1 MSAETNKT
9 HIDRIAKE
17 LLSKKTTRI
26 NSNSLKVA
34 VYIISKAGGI
44 SSLFIVG
51 DNSYQLCQEVG
62 AITNKSCTYEDVY
75 YDNKIYPKELNK
87 SSIKEKR
94 RLEKIVRSGAR
105 GLVFCDA
112 LPKEIHI
119 DVKNRV
125 DVKKEIKIGDKIN
138 KEVFV
143 KVVEELGY
151 LRVDT
156 TRYPGDISSRGG
168 VVDVFSIKD
177 NNPTRID
184 FFGDN
189 IDSIRRFNPTSQLS
203 IKELN
208 IASIIAISKDITPL
222 KSIAYKDF
230 LNKYNYKIV
239 YLNIRGNDYILSNSL
254 GVVVENTHTINTKK
268 IIRNEEEINLK
279 NVETIQVDG
288 FGEIQNKN
296 NTQDQ
301 KKDKKSEYEYEAIS
315 NKLMLKYKNELK
327 KTFNTEKSD
336 NLVSVHNYSW
346 GDFITHEDFG
356 VGLFRGI
363 ITKNKN
369 DYIKVEYKN
378 NSSVLVSIHK
388 VYKICPYIGVP
399 RPKLNNISNKSW
411 STKTEKTKVS
421 IKKIIEEM
429 IVVNKNRD
437 LTRINNIKS
446 DKLIEGEVEKSFAYI
461 ETPDQI
467 SAIKEIYED
476 MGTPG
481 LMDRIIIGDVG
492 FGKTEV
498 ALRAAVRCVVS
509 GGFVLI
515 VVPTTILAD
524 QHYISFRGR
533 LENVG
538 INVKMISRFV
548 SAKNKKQICKSIV
561 DKHTDILV
569 GTHAVLSDDIPKNRL
584 SLIIVDEEHKFG
596 VRHKNKLL
604 KMRRAIDVLTL
615 SATPIPRTL
624 QQSLLG
630 IRDVSLIQTPPIN
643 RLPIKTR
650 VLYKNWDHI
659 NSLIK
664 HEFLRDGQ
672 VYFLHN
678 RVETLPVVFKRL
690 QLMFP
695 AVNIAMA
702 HGKMPSNKLEPIVL
716 SFFSGRIKML
726 VCTSIIESGLDV
738 SNANTIIINDAHLF
752 GLSQLYQIR
761 GRVGR
766 STRQAYCYLTIP
778 DIKTLSGEAIQ
789 RLRAIES
796 SVDLGSG
803 YNIALKDLEIRGSG
817 NLFGYEQSGS
827 VYKVGYHLYCKMFER
842 ALQKS
847 KGEDVFFPSL
857 QINPYFSSSFNA
869 EYMPLSE
876 DRMYYY
882 QRIASTFHLNELASL
897 KVEVVDRFGRLSD
910 DAKNIFIL
918 AKLRILYTKS
928 LVSKIDINKNSVI
941 FTFQKNDAVSINSY
955 LDAVFL
961 KLANASI
968 DHVFKQLADDR
979 LLVDIVVDKNID
991 PVSVAF
997 NCIEYFIYNKKNS

>member
-9 HIDRIAKE
+9 YIDRIAKE
-17 LLSKKTTRI
+17 LLSKKATQI

-34 VYIISKAGGI
+34 VYIISKAGEI
-44 SSLFIVG
+44 SSLFIIG

-208 IASIIAISKDITPL
+208 IASIIAISKDINPL
-222 KSIAYKDF
+222 KSITYKDF
-230 LNKYNYKIV
+230 LNKYNYKIIYV
-239 YLNIRGNDYILSNSL
+239 NIRGNDYILSNSL

-288 FGEIQNKN
+288 FGEIQNKD

-301 KKDKKSEYEYEAIS
+301 KRDKKTEYEYEAIS
-315 NKLMLKYKNELK
+315 NNLMLKYKNELNK
-327 KTFNTEKSD
+327 VFTTEKRD

-702 HGKMPSNKLEPIVL
+702 HGKMPSNKLEPVVL

-968 DHVFKQLADDR
+968 DHVFKQLVDDR

>member
-17 LLSKKTTRI
+17 LLSKKATQF
-26 NSNSLKVA
+26 NSNSLKVV
-34 VYIISKAGGI
+34 VYIISKAGEI
-44 SSLFIVG
+44 SSLFIIG

-94 RLEKIVRSGAR
+94 RLEKLVRSGGR

-112 LPKEIHI
+112 LPKELHIH
-119 DVKNRV
+119 VKNK
-125 DVKKEIKIGDKIN
+125 DDLKKEIKLGDKIN
-138 KEVFV
+138 KEEFITMVA
-143 KVVEELGY
+143 KMGY
-151 LRVDT
+151 SRVDT
-156 TRYPGDISSRGG
+156 TRYHGDISSRGG
-168 VVDVFSIKD
+168 IVDVFSIKD

-189 IDSIRRFNPTSQLS
+189 IDSIRRFNPTSQIS

-208 IASIIAISKDITPL
+208 SASIKVISEDIKPL
-222 KSIAYKDF
+222 KSITYKDF
-230 LNKYNYKIV
+230 LNKYNYKII
-239 YLNIRGNDYILSNSL
+239 YLSIKENDYILSNSL
-254 GVVVENTHTINTKK
+254 GVGVENTHTINTKK
-268 IIRNEEEINLK
+268 IIKNEEEINLK
-279 NVETIQVDG
+279 KVEIIQVG
-288 FGEIQNKN
+288 EFGEIQNN
-296 NTQDQ
+296 DNTL
-301 KKDKKSEYEYEAIS
+301 DKKRDKNSEYEYEAIS
-315 NKLMLKYKNELK
+315 NNLMLKYKNELK
-327 KTFNTEKSD
+327 KVFTTEKRD
-336 NLVSVHNYSW
+336 NLVNVHNYSW

-388 VYKICPYIGVP
+388 VHKICPYIGVP
-399 RPKLNNISNKSW
+399 RPELNNINNKSW

-421 IKKIIEEM
+421 VKKIIEEM
-429 IVVNKNRD
+429 ILVNKNRD

-467 SAIKEIYED
+467 AAIKEIYED

-533 LENVG
+533 LENTG

-548 SAKNKKQICKSIV
+548 SDNNKKQICKSIV

-596 VRHKNKLL
+596 VKHKNKLL

-650 VLYKNWDHI
+650 VLYRNWDHI

-695 AVNIAMA
+695 TVNIAMA

-738 SNANTIIINDAHLF
+738 SNANTIIINDAHRF
-752 GLSQLYQIR
+752 GLSQLYQMR

-827 VYKVGYHLYCKMFER
+827 VDKVGYHLYCKMFER

-847 KGEDVFFPSL
+847 KSEDVFPSL
-857 QINPYFSSSFNA
+857 QINPFFSSSFNA

-897 KVEVVDRFGRLSD
+897 KLEVVDRFGRLSD

-941 FTFQKNDAVSINSY
+941 FTFQKNDGVSINSY

-961 KLANASI
+961 KLANASV

>member
-208 IASIIAISKDITPL
+208 IASIIAISKDINPL

-827 VYKVGYHLYCKMFER
+827 VDKVGYHLYCKMFER
-842 ALQKS
+842 ALQKT
-847 KGEDVFFPSL
+847 KGGDVFFPSL
-857 QINPYFSSSFNA
+857 QINPFFSSSFNV

-882 QRIASTFHLNELASL
+882 QRIASTFHLNELTSL
-897 KVEVVDRFGRLSD
+897 KVEVVDRFGRLPD
-910 DAKNIFIL
+910 NAKNIFLL

-941 FTFQKNDAVSINSY
+941 FTFQKNDGVSINSY

-968 DHVFKQLADDR
+968 DHVFKQLADDC

>member
-208 IASIIAISKDITPL
+208 IASIIAISKDINPL
-222 KSIAYKDF
+222 KSITYKDF
-230 LNKYNYKIV
+230 LNKYNYKII

-399 RPKLNNISNKSW
+399 RPELNNISNKSW

-467 SAIKEIYED
+467 AAIKEIYED

-897 KVEVVDRFGRLSD
+897 KVEVVDRFGRLPD
-910 DAKNIFIL
+910 DAKNIFLL

-941 FTFQKNDAVSINSY
+941 FTFQKNDGVSINSY

-968 DHVFKQLADDR
+968 DHVFKQLVDDR